1 MKSMSNGIGTISSNV
16 TLSIII
22 TFYKLRILIYKQM
35 WFNELSYFVN
45 FSKYVRGR
53 SGIYVG
59 K

>member
-1 MKSMSNGIGTISSNV
+1 MKSMSNGIGNVSSNV

-22 TFYKLRILIYKQM
+22 TFYKLSILIYKQM
-35 WFNELSYFVN
+35 WFNELNYFVN
-45 FSKYVRGR
+45 FSKYVRGG